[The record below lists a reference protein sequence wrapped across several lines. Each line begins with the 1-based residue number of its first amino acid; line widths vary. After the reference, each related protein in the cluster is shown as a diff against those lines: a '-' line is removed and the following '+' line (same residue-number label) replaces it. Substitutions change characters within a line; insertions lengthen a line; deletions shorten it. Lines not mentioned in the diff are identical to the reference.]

1 MDASMLLL
9 AAAASFLFGGFFVQY
24 LTCMPRFVAPFAIF
38 MVLSL
43 GIAIFAITQLSGTD
57 VWIGIAMAVLL
68 GSLGYSLM
76 ARFVLGIKYQRPVPE
91 PIAPREKG
99 ANSGPTAIV
108 YFSHGE
114 SQFYEPMSWVLQF
127 REFDEQGVPF
137 MPFLARPFFLL
148 ILRSKYKKAGK
159 SNHTEVH
166 ERMMRALERR
176 YRDEGDKDTRFYLSF
191 LDSDPRVDGVVAKA
205 VNEGAGRV
213 VVAEVFLTDSN
224 HTQEGKHQVERLGLG
239 AMGIDVKY
247 TRTLWNS
254 EKLHQA
260 FLAKADRVVPVTER
274 GEVGVLL
281 VGHGQ
286 PKEWDREFPT
296 ETEHENNFRNLIMD
310 LFVSKGYKRENVS
323 LAWMAFRQPSPQ
335 DKVEELVAKGVKK
348 VIYFSAAI
356 SADAIH
362 SQCDIPDLVQKARVG
377 SDVELLN
384 LGAWNDDPLVI
395 DAIKERVDEV
405 L

>member
-1 MDASMLLL
+1 MLLL
-9 AAAASFLFGGFFVQY
+9 AAASSFLFGGLFVQY
-24 LTCMPRFVAPFAIF
+24 LTCLPRYVMPFVVL
-38 MVLSL
+38 MSLSL
-43 GIAIFAITQLSGTD
+43 GTVVLAITQLSGTD
-57 VWIGIAMAVLL
+57 IWIGIALAATLAL
-68 GSLGYSLM
+68 LGYSLM
-76 ARFVLGIKYQRPVPE
+76 ARFVLGIKYQRPVPG
-91 PIAPREKG
+91 PIAPRETG
-99 ANSGPTAIV
+99 IDSGPTAIV

-114 SQFYEPMSWVLQF
+114 SPFYEPMSWVLQF

-137 MPFLARPFFLL
+137 MPFLVRPFFLF
-148 ILRSKYKKAGK
+148 ILRSKYKRAGK

-166 ERMMRALERR
+166 ERMMRELERR
-176 YRDEGDKDTRFYLSF
+176 YRNDGDKDTRFYLSF

-239 AMGIDVKY
+239 RMGIDVRY

-296 ETEHENNFRNLIMD
+296 ETEHENNFRIKVMD
-310 LFVSKGYKRENVS
+310 LFVANGYKQENVS

-335 DKVEELVAKGVKK
+335 DKVEELVAKGVRK

-362 SQCDIPDLVQKARVG
+362 SQCDIPDLVRKARVG

-384 LGAWNDDPLVI
+384 LGAWNDDPMVI

>member
-9 AAAASFLFGGFFVQY
+9 AAASSFLFGGLFVQY
-24 LTCMPRFVAPFAIF
+24 LTCLPRYVMPFVVL
-38 MVLSL
+38 MSLSL
-43 GIAIFAITQLSGTD
+43 GTVVLAITQLSGTD
-57 VWIGIAMAVLL
+57 IWIGIALAATLAL
-68 GSLGYSLM
+68 LGYSLM
-76 ARFVLGIKYQRPVPE
+76 ARFVLGIKYQRPVPG
-91 PIAPREKG
+91 PIAPRETG
-99 ANSGPTAIV
+99 IDSGPTAIV

-114 SQFYEPMSWVLQF
+114 SPFYEPMSWVLQF

-137 MPFLARPFFLL
+137 MPFLVRPFFLF
-148 ILRSKYKKAGK
+148 ILRSKYKRAGK

-166 ERMMRALERR
+166 ERMMRELERR
-176 YRDEGDKDTRFYLSF
+176 YRNEGDKDTRFYLSF
-191 LDSDPRVDGVVAKA
+191 LDSDPRVDGVVPRRSTK
-205 VNEGAGRV
+205 GPGGWWWQRFSSRTRTIPRRGSTRSRRLDLGR
-213 VVAEVFLTDSN
+213 
-224 HTQEGKHQVERLGLG
+224 
-239 AMGIDVKY
+239 MGIDVRY

-296 ETEHENNFRNLIMD
+296 ETEHENNFRIKVMD
-310 LFVSKGYKRENVS
+310 LFVANGYKQENVS

-335 DKVEELVAKGVKK
+335 DKVEELVAKGVRK

-362 SQCDIPDLVQKARVG
+362 SQCDIPDLVRKARVG

-384 LGAWNDDPLVI
+384 LGAWNDDPMVI

>member
-1 MDASMLLL
+1 
-9 AAAASFLFGGFFVQY
+9 
-24 LTCMPRFVAPFAIF
+24 

-43 GIAIFAITQLSGTD
+43 GAAIFAIAQLSGTD
-57 VWIGIAMAVLL
+57 VWIGIGLAALL
-68 GSLGYSLM
+68 ALLGYSLM

-91 PIAPREKG
+91 PIAPRETG
-99 ANSGPTAIV
+99 ATSGHTAIV

-114 SQFYEPMSWVLQF
+114 SPCYEPMSWVLQF

-137 MPFLARPFFLL
+137 MPFLARPFFLF

-166 ERMMRALERR
+166 GRMMRALERR

-191 LDSDPRVDGVVAKA
+191 LDSDPRVDSVVAKA

-224 HTQEGKHQVERLGLG
+224 HTQEGKHQVETLDLKG
-239 AMGIDVKY
+239 MGIDVKY
-247 TRTLWNS
+247 TRTLWDS

-296 ETEHENNFRNLIMD
+296 ETEHENNFRILVMD
-310 LFVSKGYKRENVS
+310 LFVANGYKRENVS

-335 DKVEELVAKGVKK
+335 DKVEELVAKGVRK

-362 SQCDIPDLVQKARVG
+362 SQCDIPELVQKAKVG

>member
-9 AAAASFLFGGFFVQY
+9 VAVASFFFGGFLVQY
-24 LTCMPRFVAPFAIF
+24 LTCMPRFVAPFAVLMI
-38 MVLSL
+38 LSL
-43 GIAIFAITQLSGTD
+43 GTAIFAIAQLSGTD
-57 VWIGIAMAVLL
+57 IWIGIAFSAPLAL
-68 GSLGYSLM
+68 LGYSLM

-91 PIAPREKG
+91 PIAPRDAG
-99 ANSGPTAIV
+99 ADPGPTAIV

-114 SQFYEPMSWVLQF
+114 SPFYEPMSWVLQF

-137 MPFLARPFFLL
+137 MPFLVRPFFFL
-148 ILRSKYKKAGK
+148 ILRSKYKRAGK

-166 ERMMRALERR
+166 ERMMRALEAR
-176 YRDEGDKDTRFYLSF
+176 YRNEGDKDTRFYLSF

-224 HTQEGKHQVERLGLG
+224 HTEEGKHQVETLGLG
-239 AMGIDVKY
+239 GMGIDVKY
-247 TRTLWNS
+247 TRTLWDS
-254 EKLHQA
+254 DRLHQA
-260 FLAKADRVVPVTER
+260 FLAKADRVVPVAER
-274 GEVGVLL
+274 REVGVLL

-286 PKEWDREFPT
+286 PKEWDQEFPT
-296 ETEHENNFRNLIMD
+296 ETEHENNFRIKIMD
-310 LFVSKGYKRENVS
+310 LFVANGYKRENVS

-335 DKVEELVAKGVKK
+335 EKVEEMVANGVRK
-348 VIYFSAAI
+348 VIFFSAAI

-362 SQCDIPDLVQKARVG
+362 SQCDIPDLVRKARVDG
-377 SDVELLN
+377 DVELLN

>member
-1 MDASMLLL
+1 MLLL
-9 AAAASFLFGGFFVQY
+9 AAATSFLFGCFFVQY
-24 LTCMPRFVAPFAIF
+24 LTCMPRFVAPFAVL

-43 GIAIFAITQLSGTD
+43 GTAVFALTQLSGTD
-57 VWIGIAMAVLL
+57 VWIGIALAVIL
-68 GSLGYSLM
+68 GSFGYSLM

-137 MPFLARPFFLL
+137 MPFLARPFFLF

-166 ERMMRALERR
+166 ERMMRALESR
-176 YRDEGDKDTRFYLSF
+176 YRNGGDKHTRFYLSF
-191 LDSDPRVDGVVAKA
+191 LDSDPRVDSVVAKA

-224 HTQEGKHQVERLGLG
+224 HTQEGKHQVERLGLKG
-239 AMGIDVKY
+239 LGIDVKY

-260 FLAKADRVVPVTER
+260 FLAKADRVVPVAER

-296 ETEHENNFRNLIMD
+296 ETEHENNFRMLIMD
-310 LFVSKGYKRENVS
+310 LFVSNGYERENVS

-335 DKVEELVAKGVKK
+335 DKVEELVAKGVRK

-362 SQCDIPDLVQKARVG
+362 SQCDIPDLVQKAKVG

>member
-1 MDASMLLL
+1 MLLL
-9 AAAASFLFGGFFVQY
+9 AAATSFLFGCFFVQY
-24 LTCMPRFVAPFAIF
+24 LTCMPRFVAPFAVL

-43 GIAIFAITQLSGTD
+43 GTAVFALTQLSGTD
-57 VWIGIAMAVLL
+57 VWIGIALAVLL

-137 MPFLARPFFLL
+137 MPFLARPFFLF

-166 ERMMRALERR
+166 ERMMRALESR
-176 YRDEGDKDTRFYLSF
+176 YRNGGDKHTRFYLSF
-191 LDSDPRVDGVVAKA
+191 LDSDPRVDSVVAKA

-224 HTQEGKHQVERLGLG
+224 HTQEGKHQVERLGLKG
-239 AMGIDVKY
+239 MGIDVKY

-260 FLAKADRVVPVTER
+260 FLAKADRVVPVAER

-296 ETEHENNFRNLIMD
+296 ETEHENNFRMLIMD
-310 LFVSKGYKRENVS
+310 LFVANGYERENVS

-335 DKVEELVAKGVKK
+335 DKVEELVAKGVRK

-362 SQCDIPDLVQKARVG
+362 SQCDIPDLVQKAKVG